1 MKAVMYAAQSIQL
14 GHHDVVVA
22 GGFES
27 MSNTPFY
34 LDAKA
39 RSGMRFGHQT
49 LVDGL
54 LKDGLSDAYDGQ
66 HMGFAGEDCAKRH
79 GISRKEQD
87 DYAILSY
94 KRAAEATQKGY
105 FKPEIVEVP
114 VPQGKGEPVL
124 VKEDEEYKKTV
135 FDKIPTLK
143 PAFLKEGGTITAANA
158 SKLNDGACS
167 LLLMS
172 ADKAKELGVKPI
184 ARILGFADAEGPPI
198 EFPTAPALAVPKALK
213 NAGIQSSDVDFWE
226 INEAFS
232 VVALANSKLLNINME
247 KLNVHGGGVALGHP
261 IGCSGARIT
270 ASIVHILRQYNGKIG
285 VAGICNGGGGASAI
299 VIERL

>member
-1 MKAVMYAAQSIQL
+1 
-14 GHHDVVVA
+14 
-22 GGFES
+22 
-27 MSNTPFY
+27 MSNTPYY

-39 RSGMRFGHQT
+39 RFGLKVGNQT

-54 LKDGLSDAYDGQ
+54 LRDGLSDAYDGQ
-66 HMGFAGEDCAKRH
+66 HMGFAGEDCAKRY

-105 FKPEIVEVP
+105 FKQEIVEVP
-114 VPQGKGEPVL
+114 VPQSKGDPIMVR
-124 VKEDEEYKKTV
+124 EDEEYKKTV
-135 FDKIPTLK
+135 FEKIPTLK

-172 ADKAKELGVKPI
+172 AEKAQELGLKPI
-184 ARILGFADAEGPPI
+184 ARIRGFADAEQEPI
-198 EFPTAPALAVPKALK
+198 QFPTAPSLAIPKALK
-213 NAGIQSSDVDFWE
+213 NAGVQASEVDFWE
-226 INEAFS
+226 INEAFA
-232 VVALANSKLLNINME
+232 VVALANSRLLNINID

-261 IGCSGARIT
+261 IGMSGARLT
-270 ASIVHILRQYNGKIG
+270 ATLPYILRQYNGKIG